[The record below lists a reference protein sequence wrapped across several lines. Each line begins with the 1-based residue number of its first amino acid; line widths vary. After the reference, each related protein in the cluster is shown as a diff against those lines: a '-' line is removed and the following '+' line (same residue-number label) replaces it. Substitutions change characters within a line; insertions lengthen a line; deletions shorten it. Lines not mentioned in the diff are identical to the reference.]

1 MKHSILILTALTVC
15 ALSVH
20 AQETASVSSVDPINA
35 REATKAS
42 KTTATF
48 PGGKD
53 ALARYLAAHLH
64 YTDEA
69 RSNALE
75 GVVFVAFQVRE
86 DGRPFG
92 FEVVETPHALLS
104 TCALASLEGMPAW
117 IPAQRG
123 GQPVV
128 SKVMLPLQFSL
139 R

>member
-1 MKHSILILTALTVC
+1 M
-15 ALSVH
+15 
-20 AQETASVSSVDPINA
+20 
-35 REATKAS
+35 ATLAGQ
-42 KTTATF
+42 
-48 PGGKD
+48 GGKD
-53 ALARYLAAHLH
+53 ALARYLAANLH

-75 GVVFVAFQVRE
+75 GVVLIAFQVRE

-92 FEVVETPHALLS
+92 FEVVETPHTLLS
-104 TCALASLEGMPAW
+104 ACALTTLKDMPDW